1 MEEVISESQIP
12 IHKEKRNPYIL
23 IGIVI
28 GICLFGIGLI
38 ALTKS
43 ISKNFEQPKVVVIPT
58 PTPDPMAPKNMLL
71 LGYGGVGH
79 DGGLLTDTMIVG
91 HIIPKE
97 KKVILIS
104 IPRDLWVPIETVAGT
119 ESGHKI
125 NAVFAVGS
133 DHKAYPKVPKKYQ
146 GEDGGLLMTKDAVA
160 KIIGT
165 PVDWVAAVDFSGFS
179 TLIKTLGGIFVDVP
193 FSFEDTLYPV
203 KGKEKETCG
212 KTEEDINA
220 LTATLSATLLEKEF
234 PCRYETLKFEK
245 GKQFMDGETAL
256 KFVRSRHSDVNGGD
270 FGRSL
275 RQQAFLLGIKN
286 RLLSFSSATKIIP
299 LMKTALSMVETDLTL
314 ADLSG
319 MFERYGMMTSY
330 TTDVI
335 QLTDQTVLMPSVSA
349 DGQYILVPKTGE
361 NDFGSIK
368 TYISSELARI
378 SESTKSAVVQ

>member
-1 MEEVISESQIP
+1 MEDAAIETQIP
-12 IHKEKRNPYIL
+12 IQKEKRKPYIL

-28 GICLFGIGLI
+28 GICLLGIGLI
-38 ALTKS
+38 TLVKWV
-43 ISKNFEQPKVVVIPT
+43 SKTVQQPIIVVNPT
-58 PTPDPMAPKNMLL
+58 PTPDPLAPKNILL
-71 LGYGGVGH
+71 LGYGGAGH

-125 NAVFAVGS
+125 NAVFAVGT
-133 DHKAYPKVPKKYQ
+133 DHKAYPNVPKKYF
-146 GEDGGLLMTKDAVA
+146 GDNGGLLMAKDAVA
-160 KIIGT
+160 KIIGE
-165 PVDWVAAVDFSGFS
+165 PIDWAAAVDFSGFS
-179 TLIKTLGGIFVDVP
+179 SLIKTLGGIFVDVP
-193 FSFEDTLYPV
+193 FSFEDTLYPI
-203 KGKEKETCG
+203 KGKEKESCG
-212 KTEEDINA
+212 KSEEDIKA

-270 FGRSL
+270 FGRSM

-299 LMKTALSMVETDLTL
+299 LMKTALTMVQTDVTLT
-314 ADLSG
+314 DLSG
-319 MFERYGMMTSY
+319 MFERYGMMSSY

-335 QLTDQTVLMPSVSA
+335 AITDQTVLMPSTST
-349 DGQYILVPKTGE
+349 DGQYILIPKTGE